1 MRKLPRPAHSAR
13 DVFTLC
19 IKQVRKLEL
28 RQRLAAITNDIEQGE
43 TDYIQ
48 NADAAVLY
56 TFPRR
61 RVVGAVSKVE
71 LVKVY
76 TGRLVPKNCEA
87 RYVYDEIIL
96 AAPQGR
102 CPLCGVGQ
110 VTTLDHHL
118 PKADYPLLAVTP
130 ANLVPACTWCQVEKR
145 EGYPAT
151 AEEQTLHPYFDDFEG
166 NRWLFAD
173 VLQTQPASFS
183 FFVQQPTDLTDLDTA
198 RLQNHLETFKLYRLF
213 ASNAADELTNIRYSL
228 QNLLDIGGMTAVR
241 NHLSAEADSRE
252 QAHKNS
258 WQTAMYRAAS
268 DSDWFC
274 NGGFSTR

>member
-1 MRKLPRPAHSAR
+1 MRKLPRPANSAH

-28 RQRLAAITNDIEQGE
+28 RKRLAAITGNIEQGE
-43 TDYIQ
+43 AHYIQ
-48 NADAAVLY
+48 NAEAEELH
-56 TFPRR
+56 TFPRHAA
-61 RVVGAVSKVE
+61 VGAVSRDE

-76 TGRLVPKNCEA
+76 TGRFVPKDCDA
-87 RYVYDEIIL
+87 RHIYDEIIL

-118 PKADYPLLAVTP
+118 PKADYPVLAVTP
-130 ANLVPACTWCQVEKR
+130 ANLVPACTWCQTEKR
-145 EGYPAT
+145 QGRPAT

-166 NRWLFAD
+166 ERWLFAD

-183 FFVQQPTDLTDLDTA
+183 FFVQPPASWTELDAA
-198 RLQNHLETFKLYRLF
+198 RLQHHLEAFKLYRLF

-228 QNLLDIGGMTAVR
+228 QNLLDTGDMTAVR
-241 NHLSAEADSRE
+241 NHLRAEADSRE

-268 DSDWFC
+268 VSDWFC
-274 NGGFSTR
+274 NGGFAAI